1 MNKTIPVCYGH
12 DVFTSYLLYEVKYH
26 SSFEE
31 AVGEA
36 NKYRNLARV
45 DKYRI
50 IQVGYSGDNIMVFKY
65 EPKIVSWAVT
75 STPVWSEKQIEKFS
89 NQQHLKHHQQFE
101 NKTLREICG
110 MPSGSIGNH
119 GNTYGII
126 AEDENT
132 KKHFVADTRH
142 IDWFVIG
149 RGESG
154 STILRNP
161 DLAKTDCP
169 KCKAK
174 IQNTFMEGQYFN
186 PPSDKGGIITA
197 CTKCDWVKVENL

>member
-1 MNKTIPVCYGH
+1 MNKIIPVCYGH

-26 SSFEE
+26 ASFEE
-31 AVGEA
+31 AVREA

-50 IQVGYSGDNIMVFKY
+50 IQVGDSGDNIMVFKY

-89 NQQHLKHHQQFE
+89 NEQHLKHHQQFE
-101 NKTLREICG
+101 HKTLREICG

-126 AEDENT
+126 AEEE
-132 KKHFVADTRH
+132 AAI
-142 IDWFVIG
+142 ID
-149 RGESG
+149 
-154 STILRNP
+154 
-161 DLAKTDCP
+161 DLKRQMEAKIPQLLDQTTHCP
-169 KCKAK
+169 KCGAD
-174 IQNTFMEGQYFN
+174 IRISQLVV
-186 PPSDKGGIITA
+186 D
-197 CTKCDWVKVENL
+197 CTKCTWFYVPLQVSYLFKK